1 MNKLDRWINETFSV
15 QMQKGK
21 NRRDGK
27 NNSGRIKIRKNQKQ
41 FNCRVGGTSDKEA
54 ACQCKIC
61 KRLGFDPEVR
71 KHLWIREWQPTP
83 VFLTG

>member
-54 ACQCKIC
+54 ACQCKRC

-71 KHLWIREWQPTP
+71 KHLWIRKWPPTP

>member
-1 MNKLDRWINETFSV
+1 MNKVDRWINETFSV

-21 NRRDGK
+21 NRRDSK

-71 KHLWIREWQPTP
+71 KHLWIRKWQPTQ